1 MAALPSPKIITRL
14 ICARPKA
21 LSLSQASPHLPDQHS
36 HPLCSIPHLPARGS
50 KPHTFLFH
58 TQARATRLLYATENF
73 AMHAAQR
80 TEVPQNNS
88 SWHTLHGHGT
98 ALFTLPA
105 RLSPR
110 KQLQKACIADGL
122 AANRGQHVAVIN
134 PVLERLEALRYA
146 PRRKALPGNGRQRRR
161 RLQSSPLRAGPTW
174 CQTQR

>member
-21 LSLSQASPHLPDQHS
+21 LSHSQASPHLPDQHS
-36 HPLCSIPHLPARGS
+36 HPLYIPLLPARGS

-58 TQARATRLLYATENF
+58 TRNDSYTPT
-73 AMHAAQR
+73 AMKILRCMLHNAQKCPR
-80 TEVPQNNS
+80 TTPV
-88 SWHTLHGHGT
+88 GT
-98 ALFTLPA
+98 CYTDTKQLAA
-105 RLSPR
+105 RLPPR
-110 KQLQKACIADGL
+110 KQLQKACVADGL

-134 PVLERLEALRYA
+134 PVLERLEALRDA
-146 PRRKALPGNGRQRRR
+146 PRRKALPSNGRQRRR